1 MENNFIYKEIVGKLH
16 YLISQRIYDGC
27 NDVWKLTLFHE
38 VSNSRW
44 PPAVPYTDQGEP
56 AAAAAAA
63 DPAAAA
69 VPAAVPAVAAVPAA
83 PVTVPPELEYVQ
95 KYNKFRKN

>member
-1 MENNFIYKEIVGKLH
+1 M
-16 YLISQRIYDGC
+16 SADR
-27 NDVWKLTLFHE
+27 KLTLFHE

-56 AAAAAAA
+56 APAAVPAVAAPAA
-63 DPAAAA
+63 DPAAA
-69 VPAAVPAVAAVPAA
+69 VPAAVAVAVPAA

-95 KYNKFRKN
+95 KYNKSRKN

>member
-1 MENNFIYKEIVGKLH
+1 MT
-16 YLISQRIYDGC
+16 
-27 NDVWKLTLFHE
+27 DVMMSADRTLTLFHE

-44 PPAVPYTDQGEP
+44 PPAVPYTDQGETAPAAVP
-56 AAAAAAA
+56 AAAAPAPAA
-63 DPAAAA
+63 DPAA
-69 VPAAVPAVAAVPAA
+69 AAVPAVAAVPAA

>member
-1 MENNFIYKEIVGKLH
+1 M
-16 YLISQRIYDGC
+16 SADR
-27 NDVWKLTLFHE
+27 KLTLFHE

-56 AAAAAAA
+56 A
-63 DPAAAA
+63 
-69 VPAAVPAVAAVPAA
+69 PAAVPAVAAVPAA

-95 KYNKFRKN
+95 KYNKSRKN

>member
-1 MENNFIYKEIVGKLH
+1 M
-16 YLISQRIYDGC
+16 SADR
-27 NDVWKLTLFHE
+27 KLTLFHE

-56 AAAAAAA
+56 AAAAVPAAA
-63 DPAAAA
+63 DPAA
-69 VPAAVPAVAAVPAA
+69 VAVPAA

>member
-1 MENNFIYKEIVGKLH
+1 MM
-16 YLISQRIYDGC
+16 SADR
-27 NDVWKLTLFHE
+27 KLTLFHE
-38 VSNSRW
+38 VSNRRW

-56 AAAAAAA
+56 APEAVPAAA
-63 DPAAAA
+63 DPAA
-69 VPAAVPAVAAVPAA
+69 VPAAVAVPAA

>member
-1 MENNFIYKEIVGKLH
+1 M
-16 YLISQRIYDGC
+16 SADR
-27 NDVWKLTLFHE
+27 KLTLFHE

-44 PPAVPYTDQGEP
+44 PPAVPYTDQGET
-56 AAAAAAA
+56 A
-63 DPAAAA
+63 
-69 VPAAVPAVAAVPAA
+69 PAAVPAAAVPAA

>member
-1 MENNFIYKEIVGKLH
+1 M
-16 YLISQRIYDGC
+16 SADRT
-27 NDVWKLTLFHE
+27 LTLFHE

-44 PPAVPYTDQGEP
+44 PRAVRYTDQGEP
-56 AAAAAAA
+56 A
-63 DPAAAA
+63 PPA
-69 VPAAVPAVAAVPAA
+69 VPAAAAVPAA

>member
-1 MENNFIYKEIVGKLH
+1 M
-16 YLISQRIYDGC
+16 SADR
-27 NDVWKLTLFHE
+27 KLTLFHE

-56 AAAAAAA
+56 AAAAVPAAA
-63 DPAAAA
+63 VSAAAA
-69 VPAAVPAVAAVPAA
+69 VPAAISVPAA

>member
-1 MENNFIYKEIVGKLH
+1 M
-16 YLISQRIYDGC
+16 SADR
-27 NDVWKLTLFHE
+27 KLTLFHE

-44 PPAVPYTDQGEP
+44 PPAVPYTDQGETAP
-56 AAAAAAA
+56 AAVPAAA
-63 DPAAAA
+63 DPAA
-69 VPAAVPAVAAVPAA
+69 VAVPAA

>member
-1 MENNFIYKEIVGKLH
+1 MTGVMM
-16 YLISQRIYDGC
+16 SADR
-27 NDVWKLTLFHE
+27 KLTLFHE

-56 AAAAAAA
+56 AAAA
-63 DPAAAA
+63 
-69 VPAAVPAVAAVPAA
+69 VPAA

-95 KYNKFRKN
+95 KYNKFGKN